1 MGVVLVRVIVIEVLV
16 RVIVIELTRNL
27 TVRDFSRTITSTAA
41 LSTSTTPEPCRF
53 ERSWQTVLRL
63 PLPVRCA
70 PAKARPFRHPR
81 SRH

>member
-1 MGVVLVRVIVIEVLV
+1 MKFDYMGVVLV

-41 LSTSTTPEPCRF
+41 LSTTPEPCRF
-53 ERSWQTVLRL
+53 QRSWQTVLRL
-63 PLPVRCA
+63 PVPVRCA

-81 SRH
+81 RRL